1 MCERFEAAKAVEVLN
16 IDWLHTEEQVTHT
29 ELFVT
34 QYEAQLNKT
43 KPRPPHDCHPAYVT
57 FDPTDRA
64 LTQAAR
70 LINREMQACRDAGRY
85 TQAERL
91 RIAIDML
98 GEPAFPD

>member
-1 MCERFEAAKAVEVLN
+1 M
-16 IDWLHTEEQVTHT
+16 TVT
-29 ELFVT
+29 
-34 QYEAQLNKT
+34 
-43 KPRPPHDCHPAYVT
+43 PAYVT

-70 LINREMQACRDAGRY
+70 LINQEMQACRDAGRY
-85 TQAERL
+85 TQAEQL